1 MVDVFITVDTELWPL
16 NYAGW
21 PNRRLPA
28 EKTDFSAEFSVYFDG
43 KTRSGDYGVPYQIS
57 RLNHYG
63 LKATYFVEPL
73 FSLRAGSD
81 YLKHMVTAIEGQR
94 QEAQLHLHTEWLS
107 EIQHPKLPSQFRQHL
122 RQFDQ
127 AEQTTLLRV
136 GADLLRGAGAGEI
149 CAFRAG
155 NYGANLTTLSALASN
170 GIRFDTSYNACY
182 QGGACDMPGIGS
194 GLSPREVEGVVEY
207 PVSHFADFRH
217 HRRHVQFCACSFS
230 ELRHLLLQAWQR
242 QLPALV
248 IVMHP
253 FELIRKDPH
262 LSTQGLALPVH
273 SYIRRF
279 EKLCQF
285 LGENR
290 DRFHTRH
297 FRDLTVDR
305 ALAPA
310 SDSQLESNG
319 LRTVGRMA
327 EQAVA
332 RFW

>member
-16 NYAGW
+16 NHPGW
-21 PNRRLPA
+21 PARPLPVD
-28 EKTDFSAEFSVYFDG
+28 KTDFSPEFSVYFDG
-43 KTRSGDYGVPYQIS
+43 NTRSGAYGVPYQIH

-63 LKATYFVEPL
+63 LKASYFVEPL

-81 YLKHMVTAIEGQR
+81 LLRRMVTEIEGQG
-94 QEAQLHLHTEWLS
+94 QEVQLHLHTEWLS
-107 EIQHPKLPSQFRQHL
+107 EIQHPQLPPQFRQHL
-122 RQFDQ
+122 RHFDE

-136 GADLLRGAGAGEI
+136 GAQLLRHAGAGEI

-155 NYGANLTTLSALASN
+155 NYGANRTTLRALANN
-170 GIRFDTSYNACY
+170 GIRFDSSFNACY
-182 QGGACDMPGIGS
+182 QGSACDMPGIGM
-194 GLSPREVEGVVEY
+194 GLSPQLVDGVVEY
-207 PVSHFADFRH
+207 PVSHFADFRS

-230 ELRHLLLQAWQR
+230 ELRHLLQQARQL

-253 FELIRKDPH
+253 FELIRKDPL
-262 LSTQGLALPVH
+262 LSAQGLALPVR

-279 EKLCQF
+279 ERLCQF
-285 LGENR
+285 LANNR
-290 DRFHTRH
+290 DHFRTRH
-297 FRDLTVDR
+297 FRDMAMTGGLP
-305 ALAPA
+305 APSA
-310 SDSQLESNG
+310 HPLVSNG
-319 LRTVGRMA
+319 LRTVARMA